1 MPKYFSN
8 ITIIEITQAL
18 VMMMYQICMTF
29 LGIAPTVMRIYVATF
44 SKNLFTL
51 ILHKHNI
58 YVLWRIIYWFKIVL
72 PLFKNK
78 GIQGVFVGIYLF
90 FASSIFWGAFLPKS
104 AVQRAIHR
112 FGNVWI
118 ATFIYMLFFI
128 KMQFQTCC
136 GG

>member
-51 ILHKHNI
+51 IVTVNSH
-58 YVLWRIIYWFKIVL
+58 VFS
-72 PLFKNK
+72 KNK
-78 GIQGVFVGIYLF
+78 SL
-90 FASSIFWGAFLPKS
+90 
-104 AVQRAIHR
+104 
-112 FGNVWI
+112 N
-118 ATFIYMLFFI
+118 
-128 KMQFQTCC
+128 
-136 GG
+136 

>member
-8 ITIIEITQAL
+8 ITIIEIAQAL

-58 YVLWRIIYWFKIVL
+58 YVLWRIK
-72 PLFKNK
+72 
-78 GIQGVFVGIYLF
+78 
-90 FASSIFWGAFLPKS
+90 
-104 AVQRAIHR
+104 
-112 FGNVWI
+112 
-118 ATFIYMLFFI
+118 
-128 KMQFQTCC
+128 
-136 GG
+136 